1 MIENSIWGTIG
12 SLLVT
17 YNYEDESAL
26 KEFRKGLDKALNE
39 SVVQRVII
47 IVSIPKGVDKNGL
60 SPHFLIYYNGPGDYS
75 LFGSLKDHQL
85 SSELKN
91 SFDALICFGVIKKN
105 LKATLRQTEIGKKI
119 LVNSELTQDTSYDLE
134 LNSASDSPS
143 EVIQFVVETLQKID
157 AHEPQF

>member
-17 YNYEDESAL
+17 YNYADEDGL

-39 SVVQRVII
+39 SSVQRVII
-47 IVSIPKGVDKNGL
+47 IVSIPKGVDKNSL
-60 SPHFLIYYNGPGDYS
+60 SPHFLIYYNGPGDYG
-75 LFGSLKDHQL
+75 LFGGLKDHQL
-85 SSELKN
+85 ATELKR
-91 SFDALICFGVIKKN
+91 SFDALICFGVMKKH

-119 LVNSELTQDTSYDLE
+119 LVNSELMQDTSYDLE
-134 LNSASDSPS
+134 LNTASDSPS

-157 AHEPQF
+157 AHEPQL

>member
-17 YNYEDESAL
+17 YNYEDEDGL

-39 SVVQRVII
+39 STVQRVIV
-47 IVSIPKGVDKNGL
+47 IVSIPKGVDKKSL
-60 SPHFLIYYNGPGDYS
+60 SPHFLIYYNGSGDYG
-75 LFGSLKDHQL
+75 LFGGLKDHQL
-85 SSELKN
+85 VQELKQ
-91 SFDALICFGVIKKN
+91 SFDALICFGVMKKN
-105 LKATLRQTEIGKKI
+105 LKTTLRQTEIAKKI
-119 LVNSELTQDTSYDLE
+119 LVNSELTQDTTYDLE

-157 AHEPQF
+157 AHEPQL